1 MLVCVS
7 KVANRKNYAYSG
19 PQLQTTTQKNI
30 VKMEID
36 ENPRKPEDQE
46 VERGVWEETETSR
59 GWLSHRLFLPLGGVG
74 FLPKSSGYA
83 ETPND
88 DPYT

>member
-19 PQLQTTTQKNI
+19 PQLQTTTQKII

-46 VERGVWEETETSR
+46 VESGVW
-59 GWLSHRLFLPLGGVG
+59 GGNRNLKGVA
-74 FLPKSSGYA
+74 FS
-83 ETPND
+83 
-88 DPYT
+88 

>member
-7 KVANRKNYAYSG
+7 KVANRQNYAYSG

-46 VERGVWEETETSR
+46 VESGVW
-59 GWLSHRLFLPLGGVG
+59 GGNRNLKGVA
-74 FLPKSSGYA
+74 FS
-83 ETPND
+83 
-88 DPYT
+88 